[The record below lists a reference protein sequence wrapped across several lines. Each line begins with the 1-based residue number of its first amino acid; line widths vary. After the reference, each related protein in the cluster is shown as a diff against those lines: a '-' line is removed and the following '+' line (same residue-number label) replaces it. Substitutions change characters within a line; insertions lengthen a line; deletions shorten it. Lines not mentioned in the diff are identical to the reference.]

1 MDTIT
6 KDICHDAA
14 CMVVTRQKASV
25 TSLMRLLDVN
35 EDEAKQL
42 MHKLNEAKVIGPVSE
57 DGTAE
62 VLITNFGQLAELS
75 WVLSPP
81 KYLCS
86 GKIRQILDSTEFLD
100 NNAEIPLLI
109 GHKSDDRPEIID
121 LVNAKNILVAGA
133 PGQGK
138 SKFLDSM
145 WDSMLGK
152 VIQDKVQVFYLNSDN
167 EIYHVYQSMLWINYV
182 YSALESRYE
191 VFREYGIRS
200 VREYN
205 EQNREEG
212 MPYIVII
219 FDEYTILQDSR
230 LMKTVLK
237 LAQKGPRVGIH
248 IIMSTSH
255 PSVNVISNKIKTLF
269 PTRIAFKTRSAVDS
283 RTIQDIYG
291 AEELPGYGDMLL
303 LYKDE
308 LTRLKGAFADTHQ
321 YI

>member
-1 MDTIT
+1 MNTIT

-14 CMVVTRQKASV
+14 CLVVTRQEASV
-25 TSLMRLLDVN
+25 TSLMRLRDVN
-35 EDEAKQL
+35 EEEAKIL
-42 MHKLNEAKVIGPVSE
+42 MNKLNEAKVIGQVSE

-75 WVLSPP
+75 WVLSPA

-86 GKIRQILDSTEFLD
+86 GKIRQILDSTEFLE

-109 GHKSDDRPEIID
+109 GQKSDDRPEIID

-138 SKFLDSM
+138 SKFLNSM

-152 VIQDKVQVFYLNSDN
+152 AYQDKVQVFYLNSDD
-167 EIYHVYQSMLWINYV
+167 EIYHEYQSMLWINYV
-182 YSALESRYE
+182 YSALESRYNM
-191 VFREYGIRS
+191 F
-200 VREYN
+200 REYN
-205 EQNREEG
+205 EQNRKEG

-219 FDEYTILQDSR
+219 FDEYTILQDSP
-230 LMKTVLK
+230 LKKTILK

-283 RTIQDIYG
+283 RTILDIYG

-303 LYKDE
+303 QYKDE

>member
-1 MDTIT
+1 MNTIIN
-6 KDICHDAA
+6 DIGFDAA
-14 CMVVTRQKASV
+14 CMVVTRQEASV

-62 VLITNFGQLAELS
+62 VLITDFGQLDKIS

-81 KYLCS
+81 KPLCT
-86 GKIRQILDSTEFLD
+86 GKIRKILSSKEFQD
-100 NNAEIPLLI
+100 NYTEIPLLI
-109 GHKSDDRPEIID
+109 GQTSDGRQEIID

-145 WDSMLGK
+145 WDSMLGMAY
-152 VIQDKVQVFYLNSDN
+152 QDKVQIFYFNSDH
-167 EIYHVYQSMLWINYV
+167 EV
-182 YSALESRYE
+182 YSEYETNLWLNFCYTCLQSRYDILSE
-191 VFREYGIRS
+191 CRARNI
-200 VREYN
+200 REYN
-205 EQNREEG
+205 RYNTDET
-212 MPYIVII
+212 MTYLVII
-219 FDEYTILQDSR
+219 LDEYTILQDSA
-230 LMKTVLK
+230 LMKTILN

-248 IIMSTSH
+248 VIMSTSH

-269 PTRIAFKTRSAVDS
+269 PTRIAFKTRTRVDS
-283 RTIQDIYG
+283 RTILDTYG

-303 LYKDE
+303 LYNDE
-308 LTRLKGAFADTHQ
+308 LTRLKGVFTDTL
-321 YI
+321 

>member
-1 MDTIT
+1 M
-6 KDICHDAA
+6 
-14 CMVVTRQKASV
+14 
-25 TSLMRLLDVN
+25 
-35 EDEAKQL
+35 
-42 MHKLNEAKVIGPVSE
+42 IG
-57 DGTAE
+57 
-62 VLITNFGQLAELS
+62 Q
-75 WVLSPP
+75 
-81 KYLCS
+81 
-86 GKIRQILDSTEFLD
+86 
-100 NNAEIPLLI
+100 
-109 GHKSDDRPEIID
+109 KSDGRPEIID
-121 LVNAKNILVAGA
+121 LVNAKNILVTGA

-152 VIQDKVQVFYLNSDN
+152 VIQDKVQVFYLNSND

-219 FDEYTILQDSR
+219 FDEYTILQDSA
-230 LMKTVLK
+230 LKKTVLK

-269 PTRIAFKTRSAVDS
+269 PTRIAFKTRTRVDS
-283 RTIQDIYG
+283 RTILDTYG
-291 AEELPGYGDMLL
+291 AEELPGYGYMLL
-303 LYKDE
+303 LYNDE
-308 LTRLKGAFADTHQ
+308 LTRLKGVFTDTL
-321 YI
+321 

>member
-6 KDICHDAA
+6 KDICYDAA
-14 CMVVTRQKASV
+14 CFVVTRQEASV
-25 TSLMRLLDVN
+25 MSLMRLLDVK
-35 EDEAKQL
+35 EEEAKKL

-62 VLITNFGQLAELS
+62 VLITDFGKLAELS
-75 WVLSPP
+75 WVLSPA

-109 GHKSDDRPEIID
+109 GQKSDGRQEIID

-152 VIQDKVQVFYLNSDN
+152 VMQDKVQVFYLNSDN

-219 FDEYTILQDSR
+219 FDEYTILQDSA
-230 LMKTVLK
+230 LKKTVLK

-255 PSVNVISNKIKTLF
+255 PSVNVISNRIKTLF

-283 RTIQDIYG
+283 RTILDTYG

-303 LYKDE
+303 LYKDGP
-308 LTRLKGAFADTHQ
+308 TRLKGEFADT
-321 YI
+321 Y

>member
-1 MDTIT
+1 MNTIT
-6 KDICHDAA
+6 KDICYDAA
-14 CMVVTRQKASV
+14 CLVVTRQEASV
-25 TSLMRLLDVN
+25 SSLMRLLDVN
-35 EDEAKQL
+35 EEDAKIL
-42 MHKLNEAKVIGPVSE
+42 MNKLNEAKVIGPVSE

-62 VLITNFGQLAELS
+62 VLITDFGKLAELS

-86 GKIRQILDSTEFLD
+86 GKIRQILDSTEFQD
-100 NNAEIPLLI
+100 YNAEIPLLI
-109 GHKSDDRPEIID
+109 GQKSDGRPEIID

-152 VIQDKVQVFYLNSDN
+152 VMQDKVQVFYLNSND
-167 EIYHVYQSMLWINYV
+167 EIYHEYQSMLWINYV

-191 VFREYGIRS
+191 VFREYGIKS

-212 MPYIVII
+212 MPYIVIL

-255 PSVNVISNKIKTLF
+255 TSVNVISNKVKILF
-269 PTRIAFKTRSAVDS
+269 PTRIAFKTRSAADS
-283 RTIQDIYG
+283 RTILDTYG

-303 LYKDE
+303 LYKDG
-308 LTRLKGAFADTHQ
+308 LTRLNGEFADT
-321 YI
+321 Y

>member
-6 KDICHDAA
+6 KDICYDAA
-14 CMVVTRQKASV
+14 FMVIARQEASV
-25 TSLMRLLDVN
+25 SSLMRLLDVN

-42 MHKLNEAKVIGPVSE
+42 MHKLNEAKVIGPISE

-62 VLITNFGQLAELS
+62 VLITDFGKLAELS
-75 WVLSPP
+75 WVLSPS

-86 GKIRQILDSTEFLD
+86 GNIRQILDSTEFQD
-100 NNAEIPLLI
+100 YNAEIPLLI
-109 GHKSDDRPEIID
+109 GQKSDGRLEIID

-145 WDSMLGK
+145 WDSMLGMAY
-152 VIQDKVQVFYLNSDN
+152 QDKVQIFYFNSDHEVFSESEN
-167 EIYHVYQSMLWINYV
+167 LWLDFCYTN
-182 YSALESRYE
+182 LQSRYDLISE
-191 VFREYGIRS
+191 CGVNNI
-200 VREYN
+200 REYN
-205 EQNREEG
+205 RYNTDET
-212 MPYIVII
+212 MPYLVII
-219 FDEYTILQDSR
+219 FDEYTILQDSP
-230 LMKTVLK
+230 LKKTVLK
-237 LAQKGPRVGIH
+237 LAQKGARVGIH

-269 PTRIAFKTRSAVDS
+269 PTRIAFKTRSAADS
-283 RTIQDIYG
+283 RTILDIYG

-303 LYKDE
+303 QYKDE

>member
-1 MDTIT
+1 MDTMT
-6 KDICHDAA
+6 KDICYDAA
-14 CMVVTRQKASV
+14 CMVVTRQEASV

-35 EDEAKQL
+35 EEEAKKL
-42 MHKLNEAKVIGPVSE
+42 MDKLNEAKVIGPVSE

-62 VLITNFGQLAELS
+62 VLITDFGQLDKIS

-81 KYLCS
+81 KPLCT
-86 GKIRQILDSTEFLD
+86 GKIRKILSSKEFQD
-100 NNAEIPLLI
+100 NYTEIPLLI
-109 GHKSDDRPEIID
+109 GQTSDGRQEIID

-145 WDSMLGK
+145 WDSMLGM

-191 VFREYGIRS
+191 VFREYGIKS

-212 MPYIVII
+212 MPYIVIL

-269 PTRIAFKTRSAVDS
+269 PTRIAFKTRTRVDS
-283 RTIQDIYG
+283 RTILDTYG

-308 LTRLKGAFADTHQ
+308 LTQLKGGFTDNL
-321 YI
+321 

>member
-6 KDICHDAA
+6 KDICYDAA
-14 CMVVTRQKASV
+14 RLVVTRQEASV
-25 TSLMRLLDVN
+25 TSMMRLLDVN
-35 EDEAKQL
+35 EEDAKKL
-42 MHKLNEAKVIGPVSE
+42 MNKLYEAKVIGPVSE

-62 VLITNFGQLAELS
+62 VLITDFGKLAELS

-86 GKIRQILDSTEFLD
+86 GKTRQILDSTEFQD
-100 NNAEIPLLI
+100 YNAEIPLFI
-109 GHKSDDRPEIID
+109 GQKSDGRLEIID
-121 LVNAKNILVAGA
+121 LAKAKNILVAGA

-182 YSALESRYE
+182 YSALESRYA
-191 VFREYGIRS
+191 VFREYGIKS

-212 MPYIVII
+212 MPYIVIL
-219 FDEYTILQDSR
+219 FDEYTILQDSS

-248 IIMSTSH
+248 IIISTSH

-269 PTRIAFKTRSAVDS
+269 LTRIAFKTRMRVDS
-283 RTIQDIYG
+283 RTILDTYG
-291 AEELPGYGDMLL
+291 AEELPGYADMLL
-303 LYKDE
+303 LFKDG
-308 LTRLKGAFADTHQ
+308 LTRLNGAFE
-321 YI
+321 

>member
-1 MDTIT
+1 MNTIT
-6 KDICHDAA
+6 KDICYDAA
-14 CMVVTRQKASV
+14 CMIVTRQEASV

-62 VLITNFGQLAELS
+62 VLITDFGKLAEITL
-75 WVLSPP
+75 VLSPP

-109 GHKSDDRPEIID
+109 GQKSVGKPEIID
-121 LVNAKNILVAGA
+121 LAKAKNILVAGA

-145 WDSMLGK
+145 WDSLLGMAY
-152 VIQDKVQVFYLNSDN
+152 QDKVQIFYFNSDH
-167 EIYHVYQSMLWINYV
+167 EV
-182 YSALESRYE
+182 YSEYETNLWLDYCYTGLQSRYDIISE
-191 VFREYGIRS
+191 CRARNIK
-200 VREYN
+200 EYN
-205 EQNREEG
+205 RHNKDET
-212 MPYIVII
+212 MPYWVII
-219 FDEYTILQDSR
+219 LDEYTILQDSP
-230 LMKTVLK
+230 LMKTILN
-237 LAQKGPRVGIH
+237 LAQKGPKVGIH
-248 IIMSTSH
+248 IIMSTSY

-269 PTRIAFKTRSAVDS
+269 PTRITFKTRTRVDS
-283 RTIQDIYG
+283 RTILDTYG

-308 LTRLKGAFADTHQ
+308 LTQLKGVFIDTL
-321 YI
+321 

>member
-6 KDICHDAA
+6 KDICYDAA
-14 CMVVTRQKASV
+14 RLVVTRQEASV
-25 TSLMRLLDVN
+25 TSMMRLLDVN

-42 MHKLNEAKVIGPVSE
+42 MHKLSEAKVIGPVSE

-62 VLITNFGQLAELS
+62 VLITDFGKLAEITWILTQ
-75 WVLSPP
+75 P

-86 GKIRQILDSTEFLD
+86 GKIRKILDSTEFQD
-100 NNAEIPLLI
+100 HNAEIPLLI
-109 GHKSDDRPEIID
+109 GQKSDGKPEIID
-121 LVNAKNILVAGA
+121 LAKAKNILVAGA
-133 PGQGK
+133 PGQEK

-152 VIQDKVQVFYLNSDN
+152 VMQDKVQVFYLNSDN

-182 YSALESRYE
+182 YSALESRYNM
-191 VFREYGIRS
+191 FREYRIRS

-219 FDEYTILQDSR
+219 FDEYTILQDSS
-230 LMKTVLK
+230 LMKDVLK

-255 PSVNVISNKIKTLF
+255 PSVNVISNRIKTLF
-269 PTRIAFKTRSAVDS
+269 PTRIAFKTRSGVDS
-283 RTIQDIYG
+283 RTILDIYG
-291 AEELPGYGDMLL
+291 AEELPGYADMLL

-308 LTRLKGAFADTHQ
+308 LTRLKGAFADTH
-321 YI
+321 

>member
-1 MDTIT
+1 MNTIT
-6 KDICHDAA
+6 KDICYDAA
-14 CMVVTRQKASV
+14 LMVVARQDASV
-25 TSLMRLLDVN
+25 SSLMRLLYVK
-35 EDEAKQL
+35 EEEAKKL
-42 MHKLNEAKVIGPVSE
+42 MDKLHETKVIGPVSD

-62 VLITNFGQLAELS
+62 VLITDFCKLAELS
-75 WVLSPP
+75 WVLSPL

-109 GHKSDDRPEIID
+109 GQKSDDRPEIID
-121 LVNAKNILVAGA
+121 LVSAKNILVAGA

-152 VIQDKVQVFYLNSDN
+152 VMQDKVQVFYLNSDN
-167 EIYHVYQSMLWINYV
+167 EIYHMLWINYV
-182 YSALESRYE
+182 YSALASRYE

-200 VREYN
+200 IREYN

-212 MPYIVII
+212 MPYIVIM
-219 FDEYTILQDSR
+219 FDEYTILQDSP
-230 LMKTVLK
+230 LMEDVLK

-255 PSVNVISNKIKTLF
+255 PSVNVISNRIKTLF

-283 RTIQDIYG
+283 RTILDIYG

-303 LYKDE
+303 LYKDG
-308 LTRLKGAFADTHQ
+308 LTRLNGAFADTHQ

>member
-1 MDTIT
+1 MNTILNN
-6 KDICHDAA
+6 IGYDAA
-14 CMVVTRQKASV
+14 CMVVTRQEASV
-25 TSLMRLLDVN
+25 SSLMRLLDVN
-35 EDEAKQL
+35 EEEAKIL
-42 MHKLNEAKVIGPVSE
+42 MNKLYEANVIGPVSE
-57 DGTAE
+57 DGTAK
-62 VLITNFGQLAELS
+62 VLISNFGQLAEIT

-109 GHKSDDRPEIID
+109 GQKSDGKPEIID
-121 LVNAKNILVAGA
+121 LAKAKNILVAGA

-152 VIQDKVQVFYLNSDN
+152 AYQDKVQIFYFNSDHEVFSESEN
-167 EIYHVYQSMLWINYV
+167 LWLDFCYTN
-182 YSALESRYE
+182 LQSRYDLISE
-191 VFREYGIRS
+191 CGVGNI
-200 VREYN
+200 REYN
-205 EQNREEG
+205 RHNKDETMR
-212 MPYIVII
+212 YLVII
-219 FDEYTILQDSR
+219 LDEYTILQDSA
-230 LMKTVLK
+230 LKKTVLK

-269 PTRIAFKTRSAVDS
+269 PTRIAFKTRTRVDS
-283 RTIQDIYG
+283 RTILDTYG

-308 LTRLKGAFADTHQ
+308 LTQLKGVFTDTL
-321 YI
+321 